1 VQAELAHPL
10 PFHLAMSQ
18 TRATPSD
25 GARATEDKRGL
36 HRKLWIRITIL
47 AVILGAASLIAWRL
61 GYFQLLANG
70 GLRRLMDRLHRV
82 PWIGPLYVLGFGII
96 AALGIPLTPLILLA
110 GALFGWM
117 EGAIVAW
124 VGLILGTSGAYWI
137 ARLIGGKSVSKLLA
151 GREDIVERLH
161 GRRGFVALL
170 RLRAIPVIP
179 SILLDYA
186 AGTARMEYVAY
197 VGATMI
203 GSLISTVIYAFLA
216 SRVATGLT
224 TGAAH
229 EALIWSL
236 GAGCFLVAMSFLP
249 ALLKRMR
256 GTPEGA

>member
-1 VQAELAHPL
+1 
-10 PFHLAMSQ
+10 MSQ
-18 TRATPSD
+18 TRATTSD
-25 GARATEDKRGL
+25 SGKTTDEKRRL
-36 HRKLWIRITIL
+36 HRKLWIRLGIL

-70 GLRRLMDRLHRV
+70 GLRRLLDRLHRV
-82 PWIGPLYVLGFGII
+82 PFIGPLYIVGYAIV
-96 AALGIPLTPLILLA
+96 ASLGIPLTPLVLLA
-110 GALFGWM
+110 GALFGFV

-161 GRRGFVALL
+161 GKRGFLTLL

-186 AGTARMEYVAY
+186 AGTARMDYLAY
-197 VGATMI
+197 VGATML
-203 GSLISTVIYAFLA
+203 GSLIYAFLA

-229 EALIWSL
+229 EALMWSL

-249 ALLKRMR
+249 ALVKRMR
-256 GTPEGA
+256 GTTEAV

>member
-1 VQAELAHPL
+1 MPSFAQPAENGRQL
-10 PFHLAMSQ
+10 
-18 TRATPSD
+18 R
-25 GARATEDKRGL
+25 
-36 HRKLWIRITIL
+36 RKLWIRIAIL

-70 GLRRLMDRLHRV
+70 GLRRLMDRLHQI
-82 PWIGPLYVLGFGII
+82 PWIGPLYVVGFAII

-110 GALFGWM
+110 GALFGWF
-117 EGAIVAW
+117 EGAVVAW
-124 VGLILGTSGAYWI
+124 AGLTLGTSGAYWI

-151 GREDIVERLH
+151 GREDIVERLQ
-161 GRRGFVALL
+161 GRRGFLSLL

-186 AGTARMEYVAY
+186 AGTAKMDYLAY

-229 EALIWSL
+229 QALMWSL
-236 GAGCFLVAMSFLP
+236 AAGSFLVVVSFVP
-249 ALLKRMR
+249 ALVKRMR
-256 GTPEGA
+256 GSPEGG